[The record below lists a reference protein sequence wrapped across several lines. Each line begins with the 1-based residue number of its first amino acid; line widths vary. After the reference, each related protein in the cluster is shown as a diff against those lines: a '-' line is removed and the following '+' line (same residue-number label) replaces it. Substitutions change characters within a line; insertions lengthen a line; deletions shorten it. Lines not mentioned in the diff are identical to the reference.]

1 MYSDGRRVKGEGE
14 EQAGMRAGVHNHGW
28 HGAIRGK
35 PDRAGIAAYDWI
47 GIQKANKKYTGAFR
61 STESATCHIPHPLS
75 HLSNPL
81 PLTTASS
88 SAMVVG

>member
-47 GIQKANKKYTGAFR
+47 GIQ
-61 STESATCHIPHPLS
+61 
-75 HLSNPL
+75 
-81 PLTTASS
+81 
-88 SAMVVG
+88 